1 MNGNG
6 TWDIS
11 SAEFSEHIA
20 KDLTEGLHSI
30 LFKPISGV
38 TVNDNLIGE
47 AFREFISSAEQ
58 ADTFTVGDL
67 IFGAETVI
75 KGGDPAPAD
84 GSSVWCLDKLG
95 KGRYSKKLLRY
106 SVGGVYALLGLRNG
120 VCLDIDAMGG
130 SLPSA
135 EIKRF
140 AVMPRHKGERM
151 IAKAGR
157 EGINAVEC
165 GSVLAGNSVIIKR
178 GREVIA
184 SFDRSILFPNAACSL
199 TLGEQHRAD
208 YADGYKAL
216 CTYSA
221 CRSVSEN
228 VIIRFGL
235 GGGTESVCA
244 RALGYFRALTVFKSI
259 PVNVVFT
266 SEEHCDVAVPRPNA
280 EDGDYLY
287 LLRVRDDN
295 FGLPDKI
302 HLGQLCYYLSEM
314 KKRGIIKD
322 VLPIKKNVEAT
333 IDRLCGETLEYSS
346 LADIPD
352 KCAGVI
358 VNVRRGYS
366 VNGIKLGCFRNIS

>member
-135 EIKRF
+135 EIKR
-140 AVMPRHKGERM
+140 
-151 IAKAGR
+151 
-157 EGINAVEC
+157 
-165 GSVLAGNSVIIKR
+165 
-178 GREVIA
+178 
-184 SFDRSILFPNAACSL
+184 
-199 TLGEQHRAD
+199 
-208 YADGYKAL
+208 
-216 CTYSA
+216 
-221 CRSVSEN
+221 
-228 VIIRFGL
+228 
-235 GGGTESVCA
+235 
-244 RALGYFRALTVFKSI
+244 
-259 PVNVVFT
+259 
-266 SEEHCDVAVPRPNA
+266 
-280 EDGDYLY
+280 
-287 LLRVRDDN
+287 
-295 FGLPDKI
+295 
-302 HLGQLCYYLSEM
+302 
-314 KKRGIIKD
+314 
-322 VLPIKKNVEAT
+322 
-333 IDRLCGETLEYSS
+333 
-346 LADIPD
+346 
-352 KCAGVI
+352 
-358 VNVRRGYS
+358 
-366 VNGIKLGCFRNIS
+366 